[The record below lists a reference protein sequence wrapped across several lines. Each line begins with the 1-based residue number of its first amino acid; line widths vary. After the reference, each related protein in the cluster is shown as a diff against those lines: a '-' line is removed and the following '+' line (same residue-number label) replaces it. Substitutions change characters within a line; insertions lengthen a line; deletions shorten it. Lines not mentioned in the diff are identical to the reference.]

1 MAVKLKSGFEILR
14 YSDLSYDRMTAEIQY
29 KGEQVVQI
37 NMDKGLD
44 NLEME
49 IFTEFTK
56 ADFKPVFQVC
66 DFMDAVNEAKK
77 ILSEYSG

>member
-1 MAVKLKSGFEILR
+1 M
-14 YSDLSYDRMTAEIQY
+14 
-29 KGEQVVQI
+29 
-37 NMDKGLD
+37 
-44 NLEME
+44 EME